1 MAAKNK
7 EALHD
12 YNIYKIPFN
21 KHDDFIEFMSERNFE
36 EIPLKQSLLDSANSV
51 TFTLLYCDKDNK
63 QGSSWVRLLSSCSEY
78 DLVQDVKIYG
88 AALVCK
94 GSEFCFV
101 VSYGNAHFYVGRF
114 CDYNFGVE
122 VAERLLKLDS
132 VKSQQNVSHGNKLS
146 KTHFDYLRNT
156 PITYGSGEIPTY
168 IKGKSQDAD
177 VWGATIN
184 CGTSA
189 QFKWSETPLQIGDK
203 LSALDAILKIESTV
217 KLPRLTPLD
226 EFHDAEKVGE
236 LFTLL
241 AESIR
246 DYNPAQT
253 TDYFSVPSFYLLGT
267 KIMQTDFL
275 SYKLICCRKSKE
287 YDGELNISSLRDFMN
302 EKNLDIVENIRKIN
316 IAVEYHMEQWSASRP
331 IIEYM
336 EFITGDNFCLRN
348 GKWCSFNPAYVERV
362 LQDISLLAYTNHTDG
377 VFKFD
382 KNNLIDYAQRS
393 NIYVDG
399 NKQPYETYYNEQLAE
414 LLSAT
419 CQHPNTNKFEDGQV
433 YRFEPCDFFTTEKL
447 YFVKIGQPN
456 HFALAIDQ
464 ANLTLEKIKSNGNS
478 SITMKDGVIVKPSA
492 FVLVLVFDKRK
503 NIVSEWSKINSLN
516 FLIHLNDLRI
526 DLLRSNI
533 GLEIEF
539 AYAEMA

>member
-7 EALHD
+7 EALYD
-12 YNIYKIPFN
+12 YNIYKIP
-21 KHDDFIEFMSERNFE
+21 HSRYDEFVEYMTERHFE
-36 EIPLKQSLLDSANSV
+36 EIPLKESLINTSSSV
-51 TFTLLYCDKDNK
+51 DYTLLYCDKNNK
-63 QGSSWVRLLSSCSEY
+63 QGSSWVKLLSDCSEF

-88 AALVCK
+88 AALICM
-94 GSEFCFV
+94 GSDFCFV

-122 VAERLLKLDS
+122 VAERLLNLDS
-132 VKSQQNVSHGNKLS
+132 VKSQQNVSHRNKLS

-168 IKGKSQDAD
+168 IKGKSHDAD
-177 VWGATIN
+177 AWGATIN

-189 QFKWSETPLQIGDK
+189 QFKWTETPLQIGDK
-203 LSALDAILKIESTV
+203 LSALDAALKVESTV

-226 EFHDAEKVGE
+226 DFHDVEKIGE
-236 LFTLL
+236 LYTLL

-246 DYNPAQT
+246 DYCPTQAMN
-253 TDYFSVPSFYLLGT
+253 YFSVPSFYLLGT

-275 SYKLICCRKSKE
+275 SYKLTCCRKGKE
-287 YDGELNISSLRDFMN
+287 YDGELSIAVLRDFMN
-302 EKNLDIVENIRKIN
+302 EKNLDVIANIRKIN

-331 IIEYM
+331 IVEYM
-336 EFITGDNFCLRN
+336 EFITEDNFCLRN

-362 LQDISLLAYTNHTDG
+362 LQDIGRLAYRNNTDG
-377 VFKFD
+377 VFKFE
-382 KNNLIDYAQRS
+382 KNSLIEYAQRS

-399 NKQPYETYYNEQLAE
+399 DKQPYETYYNEQLAE

-419 CQHPNTNKFEDGQV
+419 CQHPSTSKFEEGQS
-433 YRFEPCDFFTTEKL
+433 YHFEPCDFFTTEKL

-464 ANLTLEKIKSNGNS
+464 ASLTLEKIKSNGDS
-478 SITMKDGVIVKPSA
+478 SITMKDGITIKPST
-492 FVLVLVFDKRK
+492 FVLVLAFDKRK
-503 NIVSEWSKINSLN
+503 NVVSEWSKINSLN

-533 GLEIEF
+533 VLEVEF
-539 AYAEMA
+539 SYEEID